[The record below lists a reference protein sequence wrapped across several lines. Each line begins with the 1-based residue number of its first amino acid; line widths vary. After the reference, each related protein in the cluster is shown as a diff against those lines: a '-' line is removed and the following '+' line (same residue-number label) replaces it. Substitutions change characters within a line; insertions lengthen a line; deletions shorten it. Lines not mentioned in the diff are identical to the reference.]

1 MPRRFSSETRKW
13 IYNYL
18 VLRDGEKCAICDY
31 VPTTRNTLD
40 IDHADNNKRNN
51 AQSNLRLACRGC
63 NVAKENKRRRGR
75 PSDQRERERENPNT
89 RIFKLAVPYSSGSPE
104 MQANAC
110 YEIPY
115 RVWLLSY
122 ITDHDFIGKP
132 DAINA
137 GAEYVGCNP
146 TTARKYLDKLTSLL
160 GPLAETKD
168 ATGQT
173 VISLKEGT
181 DNEN

>member
-1 MPRRFSSETRKW
+1 MPRRFSSETRRW
-13 IYNYL
+13 IYNFL
-18 VLRDGEKCAICDY
+18 ALRDGEQCAICGEI
-31 VPTTRNTLD
+31 PTTRNTLD
-40 IDHADNNKRNN
+40 IDHIDGNPRNN
-51 AQSNLRLACRGC
+51 EQSNLQLACRGC
-63 NVAKENKRRRGR
+63 NVAKENKRRPGV
-75 PSDQRERERENPNT
+75 QGERERENPNT
-89 RIFKLAVPYSSGSPE
+89 RVFKLAIPYGSGSPE

-122 ITDHDFIGKP
+122 IVEHGFIGKP

-146 TTARKYLDKLTSLL
+146 TTARKYLDKLVSLA
-160 GPLAETKD
+160 GPCAETKD

-173 VISLKEGT
+173 VISLKE
-181 DNEN
+181 EQ